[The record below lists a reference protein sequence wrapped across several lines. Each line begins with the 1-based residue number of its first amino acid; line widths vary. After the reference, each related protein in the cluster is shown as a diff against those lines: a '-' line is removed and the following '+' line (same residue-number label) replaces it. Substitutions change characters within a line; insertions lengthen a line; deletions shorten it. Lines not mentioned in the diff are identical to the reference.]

1 MNKNPLEN
9 KSIEELVN
17 EAMLFLASEVS
28 MTMEQ
33 EMEDDADGGYFEED

>member
-33 EMEDDADGGYFEED
+33 EMEDDADG